1 MKKDDLTSF
10 DMSTIEIKYENI
22 KLFYDELIKRG
33 YAIKTQK
40 HVKKIINELLFF
52 FFYYDISI
60 NSNNI
65 LLWSKYVY
73 ENIVK
78 DLEYRSFGIKFIEY
92 LENGDFIN
100 KNSYF
105 NSVDGNEPPVEAKKL
120 IHLYSLGYIDY
131 ETAKYGIITNWI
143 SYGCFGV
150 SPVQPLKY
158 RSSKRREKTWLTNT
172 SICSQKAMPR

>member
-1 MKKDDLTSF
+1 MSNIRNIFPIHLKKFKQKSGLCPDF
-10 DMSTIEIKYENI
+10 
-22 KLFYDELIKRG
+22 F

-92 LENGDFIN
+92 LENGD
-100 KNSYF
+100 
-105 NSVDGNEPPVEAKKL
+105 
-120 IHLYSLGYIDY
+120 SLKI
-131 ETAKYGIITNWI
+131 K
-143 SYGCFGV
+143 
-150 SPVQPLKY
+150 
-158 RSSKRREKTWLTNT
+158 
-172 SICSQKAMPR
+172 